1 MVAGLAPALMVTPR
15 PVIRPVIGFTSDFGL
30 RDPYVGTVK
39 AVVLAACPDCAIV
52 DVTHAIAPQNVIE
65 AVFLTR
71 QSWPYFPDGTIQLAV
86 VDPGVG
92 TARAAVA
99 LRTPRGYAVGPD
111 NGVLSAALDPFLPAE
126 VKELTGSAP
135 LQIALPD
142 GCEAREIRSVRVVR
156 PNASATFHGRDI
168 FGPAAG
174 ALAAGL
180 PFAELGPTVERLWYQ
195 LVARGERTADGVRGT
210 VLHVDHFGNLIS
222 AIRAADLPPGSR
234 SVIAA
239 DRRLPLV
246 RTYGDQP
253 ELCALIGS
261 GGYLEIALP
270 NGSAA
275 TALNAGIGLEVTVP
289 AP

>member
-1 MVAGLAPALMVTPR
+1 MATPH
-15 PVIRPVIGFTSDFGL
+15 PIIGFTSDFGL

-39 AVVLAACPDCAIV
+39 AVILGVGPDATII
-52 DVTHAIAPQNVIE
+52 DVTHEVSPQNVVE

-71 QSWPYFPDGTIQLAV
+71 QAWPYFPEGAIQLAV

-92 TARAAVA
+92 TTRAAIA
-99 LRTPRGYAVGPD
+99 IRTPRGYAVGPD
-111 NGVLSAALDPFLPAE
+111 NGVLSAALDPFLPNE
-126 VKELTGSAP
+126 VKEQAGAAP
-135 LQIALPD
+135 RQIALPA
-142 GCEAREIRSVRVVR
+142 GCEAREIRSQRVVR
-156 PNASATFHGRDI
+156 PNLSATFHGRDI

-180 PFAELGPTVERLWYQ
+180 PFPELGPPVERLWF
-195 LVARGERTADGVRGT
+195 LSVARGERVAGGVRGA
-210 VLHVDHFGNLIS
+210 VLHVDRFGNLIS
-222 AIRAADLPPGSR
+222 AIRGADLPAGSR
-234 SVIAA
+234 SVLAA
-239 DRRLPLV
+239 GRRLPLV

-253 ELCALIGS
+253 DLCALIGS

-275 TALNAGIGLEVTVP
+275 AALGAGIGLELTVP

>member
-1 MVAGLAPALMVTPR
+1 MATPC
-15 PVIRPVIGFTSDFGL
+15 PIVGFTSDFGL

-39 AVVLAACPDCAIV
+39 AVVLAACPDAAII
-52 DVTHAIAPQNVIE
+52 DVTHEIAPQNVAE
-65 AVFLTR
+65 AAFLAR

-99 LRTPRGYAVGPD
+99 LRTPKGHAVGPD
-111 NGVLSAALDPFLPAE
+111 NGVLSAALDWFVPADVRE
-126 VKELTGSAP
+126 RPGQTPV
-135 LQIALPD
+135 QIAVPD
-142 GCEAREIRSVRVVR
+142 GCEARQVRSARVVR

-174 ALAAGL
+174 ALAAGM
-180 PFAELGPTVERLWYQ
+180 PFAEFGPALERLWY
-195 LVARGERTADGVRGT
+195 LPVARGERTADGVRGA
-210 VLHVDHFGNLIS
+210 VLHVDRFGNLIS
-222 AIRAADLPPGSR
+222 AIRAEDLPAGSR
-234 SVIAA
+234 GAHAA
-239 DRRLPLV
+239 GRRLPLV
-246 RTYGDQP
+246 RTYGDQS

-261 GGYLEIALP
+261 GGYLEIAMP

-275 TALNAGIGLEVTVP
+275 AALGAGIGLEVLVP

>member
-1 MVAGLAPALMVTPR
+1 MATSR
-15 PVIRPVIGFTSDFGL
+15 PIVGFTSDFGR

-52 DVTHAIAPQNVIE
+52 DVTHAIAPQNVVE
-65 AVFLTR
+65 ATFLAR
-71 QSWPYFPDGTIQLAV
+71 QSWPYFPDGAVQLAV

-99 LRTPRGYAVGPD
+99 LRTPRGFAVGPD
-111 NGVLSAALDPFLPAE
+111 NGVLSAALDPFLPS
-126 VKELTGSAP
+126 ELTERGGSVP
-135 LQIALPD
+135 LQIALPAS
-142 GCEAREIRSVRVVR
+142 CEAREIRSERVMR
-156 PNASATFHGRDI
+156 PNLSATFHGRDI

-180 PFAELGPTVERLWYQ
+180 PFAELGPTLERLWY
-195 LVARGERTADGVRGT
+195 LPVARGERVANGVRGT
-210 VLHVDHFGNLIS
+210 VLHVDRFGNLIS
-222 AIRAADLPPGSR
+222 SIRAADLPPGSR
-234 SVIAA
+234 SAVVAG
-239 DRRLPLV
+239 RRLPLV

-275 TALNAGIGLEVTVP
+275 AALNAGIGLEVTVP
-289 AP
+289 SP

>member
-1 MVAGLAPALMVTPR
+1 MPSPIV
-15 PVIRPVIGFTSDFGL
+15 GFTSDFGL
-30 RDPYVGTVK
+30 RDHYVGTVK
-39 AVVLAACPDCAIV
+39 AVVLAACPGCAIV
-52 DVTHAIAPQNVIE
+52 DVTHAIAPQNVAE

-71 QSWPYFPDGTIQLAV
+71 QSWPYFLDGTIQLAV

-92 TARAAVA
+92 TARAAIA

-126 VKELTGSAP
+126 LVEPAAAP
-135 LQIALPD
+135 VAIDVPP
-142 GCEAREIRSVRVVR
+142 GCEVRQIRSERVVR
-156 PNASATFHGRDI
+156 RNPSATFHGRDI

-174 ALAAGL
+174 VLAAGL
-180 PFAELGPTVERLWYQ
+180 PFAELGPARERVWY
-195 LVARGERTADGVRGT
+195 LPVARGEGTADGVRGA
-210 VLHVDHFGNLIS
+210 VLHVDRFGNLIS
-222 AIRAADLPPGSR
+222 AIRAADLPPGSS
-234 SVIAA
+234 SVSAA
-239 DRRLPLV
+239 GRRLPLV

-253 ELCALIGS
+253 DLCALIGS

-275 TALNAGIGLEVTVP
+275 AALNAGIGLEVTVP